1 MRARTVGIGIA
12 AILSAMTSVASAET
26 LPARK
31 AGLWESKTTSP
42 DGNTTARQCID
53 EKTDQIAQAAFGGG
67 QNCAKRTIIK
77 TSTGYKGETECKLGP
92 ISAAGTTEISGDF
105 NSKIHMEV
113 DTTLTGMPN
122 AKEPVRRQMVIDA
135 TYIGPCAAGQSPGD
149 IILPDGRIVKM
160 PQPAAR

>member
-1 MRARTVGIGIA
+1 MRGRIVGVGIA
-12 AILSAMTSVASAET
+12 TALSVMTGAASAET

-31 AGLWESKTTSP
+31 AGLWESKTTST

-67 QNCAKRTIIK
+67 QNCSKRTIVK

-92 ISAAGTTEISGDF
+92 ISAAGNTVITGDF

-113 DTTLTGMPN
+113 DTTLTGLPN
-122 AKEPVRRQMVIDA
+122 AKEPMRRQMVIDA
-135 TYIGPCAAGQSPGD
+135 TYIGPCEAGQSPGD
-149 IILPDGRIVKM
+149 IILPDGKIAKM
-160 PQPAAR
+160 PQPAPR